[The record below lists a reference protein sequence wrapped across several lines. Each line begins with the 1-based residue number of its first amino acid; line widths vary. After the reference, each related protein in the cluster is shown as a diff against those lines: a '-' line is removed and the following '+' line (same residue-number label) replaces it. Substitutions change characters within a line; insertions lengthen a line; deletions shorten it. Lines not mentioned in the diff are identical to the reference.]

1 MPGAFSRVNGK
12 GLPRALALLKA
23 ALAGGLVRD
32 DEQRD
37 SGASAIVLSL
47 TEYESKIRSSG
58 AGTQQIVQLPV
69 AGART
74 GQRKLITFDVEGV
87 AGDSIRINA
96 GAGGALISE
105 AIAIVGVTG
114 LTEATSTNVD
124 LAAAGDF
131 ALFEFVS
138 RATPSWNLVYAR
150 GATLS

>member
-1 MPGAFSRVNGK
+1 MPGAFSRVNK
-12 GLPRALALLKA
+12 GFARALKDFRSF
-23 ALAGGLVRD
+23 LAGGLVLD
-32 DEQRD
+32 SEERD

-69 AGART
+69 AGAKV
-74 GQRKLITFDVEGV
+74 GQRKLVTFAVEGA

-124 LAAAGDF
+124 LAAANDF